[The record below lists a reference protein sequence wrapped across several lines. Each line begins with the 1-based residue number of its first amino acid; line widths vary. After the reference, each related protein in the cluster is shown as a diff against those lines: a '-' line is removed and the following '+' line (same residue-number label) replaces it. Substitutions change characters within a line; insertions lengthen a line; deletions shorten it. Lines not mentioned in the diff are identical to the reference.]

1 MTFDEWDHE
10 LPNGFH
16 DARISNIEI
25 DYVRGLMTLKMGL
38 LTEVEQGEVD
48 HCAEAVVLVS
58 GLQFC
63 SIGAPFAT
71 YPYQKRAA
79 ITVSGDPAKSDH
91 LPELNGLTATFP
103 KNTTCYRFFVH
114 DWNSFIYIAAV
125 DVQVRW
131 VGNKEI
137 SV

>member
-1 MTFDEWDHE
+1 MTFDEWDHK

-16 DARISNIEI
+16 DAEISSLEI
-25 DYVRGLMTLKMGL
+25 DYARGLMTLKMGL

-48 HCAEAVVLVS
+48 DRAEAIVS
-58 GLQFC
+58 VFGLQFC

-91 LPELNGLTATFP
+91 LPELDGLTPTFP

-114 DWNSFIYIAAV
+114 DWNSFIYIAAA

-131 VGNKEI
+131 VGNNP
-137 SV
+137 VPV